1 MCKLTVFWEGER
13 GTRYTRWQLR
23 RDSGTHKAV
32 KKYLIEGN
40 VVLRKRK
47 MRKNEVGKRRIL
59 HVNFSLK
66 LFLFPKEGCWKVWHW
81 TKTLKVVL
89 GSPCLFWYKCWTS
102 YHWVKECFFYRVKTR
117 AYSVLYFRYR
127 YYTLQSVSLIQSYQE
142 MWEVEPKSYMEKSW
156 VCFKQGKAEMNL
168 VTLVGFIRIS
178 ENIAN

>member
-66 LFLFPKEGCWKVWHW
+66 LFLFPKEGCWKV
-81 TKTLKVVL
+81 
-89 GSPCLFWYKCWTS
+89 
-102 YHWVKECFFYRVKTR
+102 
-117 AYSVLYFRYR
+117 
-127 YYTLQSVSLIQSYQE
+127 
-142 MWEVEPKSYMEKSW
+142 
-156 VCFKQGKAEMNL
+156 
-168 VTLVGFIRIS
+168 
-178 ENIAN
+178 